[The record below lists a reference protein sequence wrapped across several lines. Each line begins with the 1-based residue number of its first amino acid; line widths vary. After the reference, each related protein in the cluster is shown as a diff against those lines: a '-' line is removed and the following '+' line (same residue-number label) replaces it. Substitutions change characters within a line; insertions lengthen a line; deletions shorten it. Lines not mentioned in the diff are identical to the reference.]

1 MQTMRALVRIG
12 ATAVSAVLVFL
23 TALALD
29 VFLIGCLLFVLAVL
43 GREIRDCHHRG
54 RARIHRGTSWSPR
67 IPRQETRS

>member
-1 MQTMRALVRIG
+1 MAALLG
-12 ATAVSAVLVFL
+12 FL
-23 TALALD
+23 GALALD
-29 VFLIGCLLFVLAVL
+29 VFLIGCLLFVLVAL